1 VTSEPTSP
9 ARRTYDASGRRESA
23 RRNRLAVLEAGR
35 ELLLRDGYQAT
46 TIRAVADRAGVS
58 PDTVYKTFG
67 DKRRLMK
74 AVYDVALAGDDEPVP
89 IGQRPAVRAAFA
101 APDPAEKIE
110 LYARFV
116 TELME
121 RIGGLLTVLTGAD
134 PELAAVREETE
145 GERRVGVGAFVA
157 HLMEHDLLTSPLPA
171 EQVIDACWALT
182 SPHLCAQLRYTR
194 EWSGEQYRQWLAAML
209 GATLR
214 PSSCG
219 L

>member
-1 VTSEPTSP
+1 MSPEPTSAP
-9 ARRTYDASGRRESA
+9 RRTYDASRRRESA

-46 TIRAVADRAGVS
+46 TIRAVAERAGVS

-89 IGQRPAVRAAFA
+89 IGRRPAVRAAFA
-101 APDPAEKIE
+101 SAHPAEKIE

-116 TELME
+116 AELME

-134 PELAAVREETE
+134 PELAAVREDTE
-145 GERRVGVGAFVA
+145 DERRVGVGAFVA
-157 HLMEHDLLTSPLPA
+157 HLKEHDLLTSPLPT

-182 SPHLCAQLRYTR
+182 SPHLYAQLRYAR
-194 EWSGEQYRQWLAAML
+194 GWSGEQYRQWLAAML

-214 PSSCG
+214 P
-219 L
+219 